1 MSGVSI
7 NPTLTSAAALTS
19 SAAAKNSPD
28 AIRKA
33 ATQFEAMLLGQMLQS
48 AREADGDDD
57 EDGGSA
63 LKELGEQQFAQA
75 LANSGGIGIAN
86 MVVAGLTHENQRA
99 HSNATGGE
107 SR

>member
-1 MSGVSI
+1 LNGASI
-7 NPTLTSAAALTS
+7 NPTLIGAAALTS
-19 SAAAKNSPD
+19 GAAAKNSPD

-48 AREADGDDD
+48 ARAADGKDD

-86 MVVAGLTHENQRA
+86 MVVAGLTHENQRS
-99 HSNATGGE
+99 HSNARDGK
-107 SR
+107 SQ